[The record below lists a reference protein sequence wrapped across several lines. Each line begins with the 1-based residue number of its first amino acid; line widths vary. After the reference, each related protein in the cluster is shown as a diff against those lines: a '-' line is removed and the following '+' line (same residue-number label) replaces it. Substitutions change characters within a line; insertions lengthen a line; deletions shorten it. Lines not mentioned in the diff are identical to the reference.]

1 MDEAVFINNHSV
13 YVFKFVLFVCLFL
26 QVTPAHKQSL
36 DGCLMLN
43 GTFLKKSLQA
53 ALKRITPS

>member
-1 MDEAVFINNHSV
+1 MYLS
-13 YVFKFVLFVCLFL
+13 FVCLFL
-26 QVTPAHKQSL
+26 QVTPAHKQCL